1 MMYDYAR
8 STITHTGAVV
18 YGPPRSRRGRWANRI
33 RRLLRREERMEVY
46 AVLDTRP
53 DFDVD
58 TVKVSLSDY
67 GVSAEDMT
75 LALTNV
81 TRQSWCMECL
91 TINGRFAYWQHRRS
105 ERHRPL
111 TRSELRARSAPA
123 VATMVA
129 NPPETP
135 PVTHD

>member
-58 TVKVSLSDY
+58 TVKVSLSWDE
-67 GVSAEDMT
+67 S
-75 LALTNV
+75 
-81 TRQSWCMECL
+81 
-91 TINGRFAYWQHRRS
+91 GRF
-105 ERHRPL
+105 
-111 TRSELRARSAPA
+111 T
-123 VATMVA
+123 V
-129 NPPETP
+129 
-135 PVTHD
+135 D